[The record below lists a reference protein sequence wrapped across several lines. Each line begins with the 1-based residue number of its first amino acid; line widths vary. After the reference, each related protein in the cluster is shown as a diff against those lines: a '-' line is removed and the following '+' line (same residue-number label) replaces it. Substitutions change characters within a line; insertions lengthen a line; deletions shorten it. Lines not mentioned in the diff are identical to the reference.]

1 MDESNMQAEL
11 KEILGDNAL
20 QGEVALG
27 KLAARDNP
35 PCLDSNLVRSLLG
48 ATHLWCIAA
57 EHECSNPFGR
67 AAEVI
72 GSILTAE
79 NLYSIPTAGNPVEN
93 DPIRHD
99 C

>member
-1 MDESNMQAEL
+1 MDESNMQAER
-11 KEILGDNAL
+11 KETVGDNAL

-27 KLAARDNP
+27 KPGAPDNP
-35 PCLDSNLVRSLLG
+35 PCLDNNLVRSLLG
-48 ATHLWCIAA
+48 ATHLWCIAV
-57 EHECSNPFGR
+57 EHARSNPLGR

-93 DPIRHD
+93 GPIGHHS
-99 C
+99 